1 MEPENKIY
9 LINKNIKPEL
19 LEININLNSVYYVDF
34 VDYIQIQSILKNT
47 PENTILIYDQTKTA
61 DPIGTIYSVNDHIN
75 RIGHNPFIG
84 HQKEFNIDFINVEK
98 LYTQHPDGIVT
109 DSCGSNSFTG
119 KYPSTHLSNIAIL
132 AHVFE
137 LKIHAFL
144 INI

>member
-19 LEININLNSVYYVDF
+19 LELNINLNKVYYIDF
-34 VDYIQIQSILKNT
+34 ADYTQIQLILKNASA
-47 PENTILIYDQTKTA
+47 NTILIYDQTKTT
-61 DPIGTIYSVNDHIN
+61 DPIGTTYSVNDHIN
-75 RIGHNPFIG
+75 RIGHNPFVG
-84 HQKEFNIDFINVEK
+84 HQKEFNIDFINIEK

-109 DSCGSNSFTG
+109 DSCGNNNFTG
-119 KYPSTHLSNIAIL
+119 KHPSTHLSNIAIL